1 MQSESVSR
9 YWRPS
14 LSHRSTLGGGR
25 FPGWLSGLTRQRL
38 GQTVRELLAEFW
50 VPASVLLG
58 IVAYLALQA
67 AGLPLVAVGVAV
79 GVTLLG
85 GWGLL
90 VETVTL
96 LMRRQYALDYIAVLA
111 IGVGLWAG
119 EYVVAMI
126 IALMVSSGRTLEE
139 YGVSRAKRS
148 LTALVDRIPS
158 EVLLWD
164 GTPDERGRPGARAQ
178 VADVAVGQ
186 HIYVR
191 KGEVIPL
198 DGVLTS
204 PSGLTDESSLT
215 GEPYEIEK
223 VDGDPIRG
231 GTVNIGDPI
240 VVQVTRPAGDSTYA
254 KIVEMV
260 SKAQDEKAPLV
271 RLADRYSTIFT
282 LVTLAIAAFA
292 WVYAESVRGVDG
304 LYAVLSVLVVAT
316 PCPLILATPIALLGG
331 VNAAARRKIIVKSL
345 ASLETLSR
353 IDAII
358 FDKTGT
364 ITLGR
369 PRVSEV
375 VNLSGRPD
383 AEILGIVESI
393 ERSSLHPLAKALVEY
408 AREHGS
414 GPVHASD
421 VREEIGRGIS
431 GLVEGQRY
439 TLSRLQD
446 GGGMAI
452 ELRCEGERLALFAF
466 EDQIKE
472 DSRPTIEAFRRLGL
486 KLFIFTGDRREAA
499 LKVAAR
505 LGPDVDVRA
514 ECSPADK
521 QAGIDELRRQKKV
534 TAMVG
539 DGINDAPALA
549 LADVGMVFSNEEQTA
564 ASEAADIVFLG
575 GDFALVGDA
584 VAVSRRTVSIA
595 LQSILWGIG
604 LSVVGMG
611 CAALG
616 FVPPILGAALQEAI
630 DVGVILNALRASQE

>member
-1 MQSESVSR
+1 MLR
-9 YWRPS
+9 LAPRGGWTRP
-14 LSHRSTLGGGR
+14 
-25 FPGWLSGLTRQRL
+25 RL
-38 GQTVRELLAEFW
+38 REVAQEHLRDFW
-50 VPASVLLG
+50 VPGVVLLG
-58 IVAYLALQA
+58 IGAFFALQA
-67 AGLPLVAVGVAV
+67 AGLPRLAAFVAFAV
-79 GVTLLG
+79 TVLG
-85 GWGLL
+85 SWGLAT
-90 VETVTL
+90 ETVTL
-96 LMRRQYALDYIAVLA
+96 LLKRQYALDYIAILA
-111 IGVGLWAG
+111 IAVGLWAG

-158 EVLLWD
+158 EVLRWD
-164 GTPDERGRPGARAQ
+164 GPADDRGGIGDRVL

-186 HIYVR
+186 QIYVR
-191 KGEVIPL
+191 RGEVIPL
-198 DGVLTS
+198 DGVLAS
-204 PSGLTDESSLT
+204 PAGLADESSLT

-223 VDGDPIRG
+223 TADDPIRS

-240 VVQVTRPAGDSTYA
+240 VVRVTRPAGDSTYA
-254 KIVEMV
+254 KIVAMV
-260 SKAQDEKAPLV
+260 SKAQEEKAPLV

-282 LVTLAIAAFA
+282 LLTLVIGAFA
-292 WVYAESVRGVDG
+292 WYFAEYVRGVDG

-331 VNAAARRKIIVKSL
+331 VNAAARKKIIVKSL

-369 PRVSEV
+369 PRVTEA
-375 VNLSGRPD
+375 VNLSGLPD
-383 AEILGIVESI
+383 ARILGIVEAI
-393 ERSSLHPLAKALVEY
+393 ERSSLHPLAKALVAY
-408 AREHGS
+408 AREQG
-414 GPVHASD
+414 GEPMHAAD

-431 GLVEGQRY
+431 GLVDGQRY
-439 TLSRLQD
+439 TLARLQD

-452 ELRCEGERLALFAF
+452 ELRVGDERLAAFAF
-466 EDQIKE
+466 EDQIKD
-472 DSRPTIEAFRRLGL
+472 DSLPTIEAFRRLGL
-486 KLFIFTGDRREAA
+486 RLFIFTGDKQAAA
-499 LKVAAR
+499 LKVADR
-505 LGPDVDVRA
+505 LGHGVEVRA

-521 QAGIDELRRQKKV
+521 QAGIEELRRQHKV

-575 GDFALVGDA
+575 GDFRLVGDA
-584 VAVSRRTVSIA
+584 VSVSRRTVSIA

-611 CAALG
+611 FAALG
-616 FVPPILGAALQEAI
+616 LVPPIVGAALQEAI

>member
-1 MQSESVSR
+1 L
-9 YWRPS
+9 S
-14 LSHRSTLGGGR
+14 LPISHRSDQSSASGPGRPPSRLRALLRGGI
-25 FPGWLSGLTRQRL
+25 
-38 GQTVRELLAEFW
+38 RELWIPGLVA
-50 VPASVLLG
+50 LG
-58 IVAYLALQA
+58 IAAYLTLRALELHQA
-67 AGLPLVAVGVAV
+67 AVGVAV
-79 GVTLLG
+79 AATLLG

-90 VETVTL
+90 AETETL
-96 LMRRQYALDYIAVLA
+96 LLRRQYALDYIAVQA

-126 IALMVSSGRTLEE
+126 IALMVSSGRALEA

-158 EVLLWD
+158 EVLRWEGPADDRGSL
-164 GTPDERGRPGARAQ
+164 GGPAPVAEITVGER
-178 VADVAVGQ
+178 V
-186 HIYVR
+186 YVR

-198 DGVLTS
+198 DGVLDS
-204 PSGLTDESSLT
+204 PIGLTDESSLT
-215 GEPYEIEK
+215 GETYEIEK
-223 VDGDPIRG
+223 VAGDPLRS

-240 VVQVTRPAGDSTYA
+240 VLHVTRPAGDSTYA

-260 SKAQDEKAPLV
+260 QQAQDEKAPLV

-282 LVTLAIAAFA
+282 ALTLAIAGFA
-292 WVYAESVRGVDG
+292 YFFAEGVRGTDG
-304 LYAVLSVLVVAT
+304 LRAVLSVLVVAT

-331 VNAAARRKIIVKSL
+331 VNAAARKKIIVKSL

-369 PRVSEV
+369 PRVTELA
-375 VNLSGRPD
+375 NLSDRPV
-383 AEILGIVESI
+383 AELLAIVEAI
-393 ERSSLHPLAKALVEY
+393 ERSSLHPLAKALVSY
-408 AREHGS
+408 ARENGARPAHA
-414 GPVHASD
+414 PVHATD
-421 VREEIGRGIS
+421 VREEIGRGI
-431 GLVEGQRY
+431 GGVVEGTRY
-439 TLSRLQD
+439 TLSRLQN

-452 ELRCEGERLALFAF
+452 ELTREGERLAVFAF
-466 EDQIKE
+466 EDQIKD
-472 DSRPTIEAFRRLGL
+472 DSRETIERLRRDGL
-486 KLFIFTGDRREAA
+486 SVLIFTGDRREAA
-499 LKVAAR
+499 LKVAER
-505 LGPDVDVRA
+505 LGSDVVVRA

-521 QAGIDELRRQKKV
+521 QAGIEELRQHKKV

-549 LADVGMVFSNEEQTA
+549 LADVGLVFSNEEQTA

-575 GDFALVGDA
+575 GDFKLVGEA
-584 VAVSRRTVSIA
+584 VAVSRRAVRIA

-604 LSVVGMG
+604 LSVAGMG
-611 CAALG
+611 LAAFG

-630 DVGVILNALRASQE
+630 DVGVILNALRASKE